1 MMTFWKNIILFGIK
15 SALILKKN
23 LIANLFEIKKK
34 EIEKKKTYSD
44 ETTEFHDKEMTKVG
58 SDYICPAVINVNS
71 ALKKDRDY
79 YPQLFLK
86 QHKYIRSVNLE
97 LFKHFAP

>member
-1 MMTFWKNIILFGIK
+1 
-15 SALILKKN
+15 
-23 LIANLFEIKKK
+23 
-34 EIEKKKTYSD
+34 
-44 ETTEFHDKEMTKVG
+44 MTKVG

-71 ALKKDRDY
+71 SLKKDRDY

>member
-1 MMTFWKNIILFGIK
+1 MK
-15 SALILKKN
+15 
-23 LIANLFEIKKK
+23 
-34 EIEKKKTYSD
+34 KKKTYSD

-71 ALKKDRDY
+71 SLKKDRDY